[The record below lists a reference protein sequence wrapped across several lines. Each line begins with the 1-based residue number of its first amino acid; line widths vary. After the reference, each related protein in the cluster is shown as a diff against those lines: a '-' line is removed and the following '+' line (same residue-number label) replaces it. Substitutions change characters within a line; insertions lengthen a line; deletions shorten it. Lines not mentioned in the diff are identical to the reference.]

1 MTRENAFVELV
12 TPDLREDPLRY
23 VLNIL
28 AGFSHLLNAIC
39 GGEPRYSFSARVGD
53 EAEAGAKWAIYAARL
68 IDGFFRR
75 ADHCH
80 DQARIEG
87 LI

>member
-1 MTRENAFVELV
+1 MKRLLAYAQNLG
-12 TPDLREDPLRY
+12 
-23 VLNIL
+23 
-28 AGFSHLLNAIC
+28 AGFSHLFNALT